1 MTRHRPVERGPISY
15 IGPLARQGF
24 IRRGAE
30 SRSKSGLLLS
40 LDAYIL
46 GDSTY
51 FPPNEV
57 MPKAKAAATKALQLD
72 DMLAEAHISLGAAK
86 FLYEYDWPG
95 AETEFLRAIALNPG
109 YAYGHEQYGYYLALR
124 GRLDDALAQ
133 SRIATELDPLSG
145 LTAID
150 MAYSLTWQ
158 TKYAAAKEQCRN
170 ALALDP
176 NNWLAQFALGW
187 IDVETGKFNE
197 AISELQKARA
207 MDSPR
212 FVLGRLGYA
221 YAKSGERSKAEAT
234 ITELNQ
240 LSSRRYVSPYLTA
253 MIYLGLGDNRQAL
266 DGLEKAYE
274 ARDWF
279 LLYLKMDRIFD
290 PLRSEPRFIALTKKL
305 NFEK

>member
-1 MTRHRPVERGPISY
+1 
-15 IGPLARQGF
+15 
-24 IRRGAE
+24 
-30 SRSKSGLLLS
+30 LLLS